1 MAGTSRLTSAIC
13 FGATGDLADACVTM
27 ISGLEDAALFLAA
40 ADTVAAARAL
50 DDVRLAAGSALRAGA
65 LGSAQFVLL
74 SGGAGQAQPQPAVAD
89 GLQGIADDIGVII
102 QVASDPLLIDRMQD
116 ILDMVEVGAA
126 ALLTVPP
133 DGAAAAAAIEDA
145 TQELDAAVDAGLLD
159 VTTGEELMSRLA
171 GLVRRL
177 ATDAVIEAI
186 ARGGNPTRIDEALLG
201 IDNGDASV
209 MAGAFREATTAF
221 ETAFQDAEGA

>member
-1 MAGTSRLTSAIC
+1 
-13 FGATGDLADACVTM
+13 
-27 ISGLEDAALFLAA
+27 
-40 ADTVAAARAL
+40 
-50 DDVRLAAGSALRAGA
+50 
-65 LGSAQFVLL
+65 
-74 SGGAGQAQPQPAVAD
+74 
-89 GLQGIADDIGVII
+89 
-102 QVASDPLLIDRMQD
+102 
-116 ILDMVEVGAA
+116 MVNESNDAA